1 MRLMSRIVALI
12 AAGRVAMGLFRR
24 VYAAVGRER
33 VRRRIRAMA
42 R

>member
-12 AAGRVAMGLFRR
+12 AAGRVAMGIFRR
-24 VYAAVGRER
+24 VYRVVERAR
-33 VRRRIRAMA
+33 VRRRIQVMA